1 MAQYT
6 TGSRAFVVRFVWQ
19 RAHGRQS
26 PFSVCLSHTCTIK
39 VFFRVS
45 RTTHD
50 KKLAPEARPLETA
63 ANGFVVRVAWSNT
76 SGKKYLRLCPYLR
89 YMHVWSV
96 HVDLTAI
103 NKCL

>member
-6 TGSRAFVVRFVWQ
+6 TGSRAFVVRFDGK
-19 RAHGRQS
+19 GRTVGKVH
-26 PFSVCLSHTCTIK
+26 FSVCLSHACTIK

-50 KKLAPEARPLETA
+50 KKQAPEARPLETA

-76 SGKKYLRLCPYLR
+76 SGKKYLRLCPYLL